1 MCKGRLGRACEA
13 GARGC
18 LSIPLSVILE
28 SCYIHVVA
36 PGFRSP
42 THRWIKLTS
51 TEKGNQRACE
61 RVKRGQNS
69 ERGRRPGSTASP
81 VFPSICVCC
90 LAFYGNTLGAL
101 FDPRIGHLTSFD
113 LSLGNTRA
121 RGAGD
126 EDGRAKLHRYP
137 ARSLMGWW
145 REGETARWG
154 LGGVG
159 SLGGYKEGS
168 LVCPLTRLPRTWG
181 PHRGE
186 HSEHSCHLIHL

>member
-1 MCKGRLGRACEA
+1 MVCKGRLGRACEA

-90 LAFYGNTLGAL
+90 LAFYGNTLWAL

-126 EDGRAKLHRYP
+126 EDGRAGEASQIPSEKSHGMVERRRDG
-137 ARSLMGWW
+137 AVGVRRGGISW
-145 REGETARWG
+145 RG
-154 LGGVG
+154 
-159 SLGGYKEGS
+159 
-168 LVCPLTRLPRTWG
+168 
-181 PHRGE
+181 
-186 HSEHSCHLIHL
+186 